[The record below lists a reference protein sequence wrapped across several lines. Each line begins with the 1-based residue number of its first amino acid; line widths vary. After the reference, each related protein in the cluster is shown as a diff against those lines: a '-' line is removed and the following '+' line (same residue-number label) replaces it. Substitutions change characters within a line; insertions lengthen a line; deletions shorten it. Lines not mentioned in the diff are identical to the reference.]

1 MKTIIWVLVLL
12 ALAFGVYH
20 FVILPMAPPAG
31 G

>member
-20 FVILPMAPPAG
+20 FVVLPMSAG